1 MKLLIVES
9 PTKAKTIR
17 KFLKGYYILP
27 TYGHLLDLPVNEF
40 GIYLKDNQI
49 EAKYV
54 TIKSKKRIIEK
65 IKKMATKAE
74 KIILATDPDR
84 EGEMIAY
91 EIKMILPKTEH
102 YKIKRASF
110 HEITEINVLQSLQN
124 LTEIKESLVNAQKGR
139 RYLDRIFG
147 YTLSPELWKIQKGLS
162 AGRVQSSA
170 LKIIADRE
178 NEIKNFKQE
187 EYFNI
192 YLNLKNFPLKVV
204 LIDDKL
210 NILNLKKEELERIKK
225 EILKIKELRITKI
238 IQEKKKI
245 YPPLP
250 LDTENL
256 QRFSFQFLKF
266 PPKKTIFLA
275 QKLFEYGY
283 TTYHR
288 TDSHYINKNFSLK
301 IKYFIEKNYGQE
313 YFNFPKNKKEKIS
326 FEAHEA
332 IRPTKLSKQN
342 LTNDFLKL
350 WDLIFMITIASHFKP
365 LEYLE
370 TKYVFTNHAEK
381 NKQNIQ
387 DNTEN
392 NFYFLATNKELIFDG
407 FAKIFPVK
415 EKFSQAPHIK
425 EKKKF
430 IVSDLEIQRIKTK
443 PPSRFNEASLIKKLK
458 ELGIGRPSTYVPIL
472 EILKKRKY
480 IVKEKIFL
488 KTTALGEMVYNYLNQ
503 KYNELISLQFTAM
516 MEKALDK
523 IALNLIDYEKFIS
536 EFWQK
541 LRTLR

>member
-1 MKLLIVES
+1 M
-9 PTKAKTIR
+9 
-17 KFLKGYYILP
+17 
-27 TYGHLLDLPVNEF
+27 
-40 GIYLKDNQI
+40 
-49 EAKYV
+49 
-54 TIKSKKRIIEK
+54 
-65 IKKMATKAE
+65 
-74 KIILATDPDR
+74 
-84 EGEMIAY
+84 
-91 EIKMILPKTEH
+91 
-102 YKIKRASF
+102 
-110 HEITEINVLQSLQN
+110 
-124 LTEIKESLVNAQKGR
+124 
-139 RYLDRIFG
+139 
-147 YTLSPELWKIQKGLS
+147 
-162 AGRVQSSA
+162 
-170 LKIIADRE
+170 
-178 NEIKNFKQE
+178 
-187 EYFNI
+187 
-192 YLNLKNFPLKVV
+192 
-204 LIDDKL
+204 
-210 NILNLKKEELERIKK
+210 
-225 EILKIKELRITKI
+225 
-238 IQEKKKI
+238 
-245 YPPLP
+245 
-250 LDTENL
+250 
-256 QRFSFQFLKF
+256 
-266 PPKKTIFLA
+266 FLA

-283 TTYHR
+283 ITYHR

-313 YFNFPKNKKEKIS
+313 YFNFPKSKKEKIS

-387 DNTEN
+387 DKTEN
-392 NFYFLATNKELIFDG
+392 NFYFLATNKETIFDG
-407 FAKIFPVK
+407 FAKVFPVK
-415 EKFSQAPHIK
+415 EKFLKNPNVK
-425 EKKKF
+425 ERDKF
-430 IVSDLEIQRIKTK
+430 PVSDLEIKRIKTK

-480 IVKEKIFL
+480 IIKEKNFL

-516 MEKALDK
+516 MEKDLDK